1 MTWLTAALSQASNV
15 LNDVAAR
22 AFSLPDFAGTLLGL
36 RSSKRLRLSVV
47 VLRDEEGEPLA
58 DASQAAAA
66 VARASEI
73 LDHAAGVRLVPR
85 GDGPLVRISDMAAP
99 AAALDVGCN
108 LAAWREDLGAAGAHF
123 RSLALTGVAGTP
135 FGYGTP
141 LTVLVVRSIGRWS
154 GCSIGPLASY
164 VTVTAGTIHRGDGR
178 TLAHELGHACLLL
191 HRRDA
196 GNLMAPAKGDRLTR
210 WQAAVTRS
218 SSHVTY
224 F

>member
-1 MTWLTAALSQASNV
+1 MTWWTAGLSQAGNV

-22 AFSLPDFAGTLLGL
+22 ALSLPDFAATLLGL
-36 RSSKRLRLSVV
+36 RPTKRLRLSVV
-47 VLRDEEGEPLA
+47 VLRDEEGVPLA
-58 DASQAAAA
+58 DSTQAAGA
-66 VARASEI
+66 VARAATI
-73 LDHAAGVRLVPR
+73 LEQAAGVRLVSPR
-85 GDGPLVRISDMAAP
+85 DGPLVRISDVAAP

-123 RSLALTGVAGTP
+123 RWLALTGVAGTP

-141 LTVLVVRSIGRWS
+141 LTVVVVRSIGRWS

-191 HRRDA
+191 HRPDA

-210 WQAAVTRS
+210 WQAAVIRS
-218 SSHVTY
+218 SSHVSY